1 MIPEIEGLD
10 LFVLGGG
17 GILYDRDAGEYM
29 REVFIVNELNV
40 PVILYAISA
49 DPLTREAARR
59 AVRDA
64 LNVSP
69 PPVITVRDRLGY
81 RLPEDVG
88 VTPEIHLTADPAFL
102 LDPHPIH
109 SGCKTKPCLGE
120 QHCPKR
126 RLKPSSQGDHTAV
139 DAIRKVLDEHPHL
152 GVAPGRTACSF
163 PAISDD
169 QTAVPRR
176 PSYD

>member
-17 GILYDRDAGEYM
+17 GILYDRDAREYM

-81 RLPEDVG
+81 RLLEDVG

-120 QHCPKR
+120 QHCPKTQTKTFESGPPHGR
-126 RLKPSSQGDHTAV
+126 R
-139 DAIRKVLDEHPHL
+139 RHPES
-152 GVAPGRTACSF
+152 PGRA
-163 PAISDD
+163 PAL
-169 QTAVPRR
+169 RCR
-176 PSYD
+176 PWPNRVFLPGDLG